1 MKAIEFFLRK
11 EKEKDF
17 SNNKSSLKIFLLK
30 EINEKYKLYLDSDKL
45 IYIILNLSYTQ
56 LTDPKSLKILSDPI
70 IQKDGITLDKAN
82 NLGIK
87 YIDNKLAFKIIEI

>member
-11 EKEKDF
+11 EKEKDS

-45 IYIILNLSYTQ
+45 IYIILNLSYRTVNR
-56 LTDPKSLKILSDPI
+56 PKKFKNFIRS
-70 IQKDGITLDKAN
+70 N
-82 NLGIK
+82 NSKGW
-87 YIDNKLAFKIIEI
+87 NNFR